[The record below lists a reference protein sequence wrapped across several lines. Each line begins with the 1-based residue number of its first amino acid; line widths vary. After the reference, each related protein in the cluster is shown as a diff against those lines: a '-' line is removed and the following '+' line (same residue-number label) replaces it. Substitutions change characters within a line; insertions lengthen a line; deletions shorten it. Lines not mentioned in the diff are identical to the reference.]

1 MLGDAGVIG
10 TTDCPSLTLLLEH
23 CIYTH
28 THCVRGTFRGRIW
41 PTCGARRLLA
51 IPYIVNHVPCSLSHT
66 ATDQSL
72 YSVSVEPRTY
82 SIEKPELL

>member
-28 THCVRGTFRGRIW
+28 SLRPWYISRPDLANGRRVW
-41 PTCGARRLLA
+41 PPSSAHHPILS
-51 IPYIVNHVPCSLSHT
+51 IMYHVPCHIPQLINRYILS
-66 ATDQSL
+66 
-72 YSVSVEPRTY
+72 V
-82 SIEKPELL
+82 